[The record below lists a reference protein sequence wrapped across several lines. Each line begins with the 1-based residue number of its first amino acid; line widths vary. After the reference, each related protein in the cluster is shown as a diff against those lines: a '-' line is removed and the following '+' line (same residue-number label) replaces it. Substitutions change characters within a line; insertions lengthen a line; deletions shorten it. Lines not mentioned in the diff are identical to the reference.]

1 MPNKPYLE
9 IYDSSRG
16 GSNLKIYRQKDT
28 YPGPPCCFFLQKN
41 DRTLVYMD
49 YYSYLCTTKEKCPE
63 PEKYRQYF
71 IQGHR
76 ESTRNSGLPLCGY
89 GLFGDNPSGCTGGS
103 PLSLTRSESVPKGCK
118 GQPKN
123 ARHEETTILY
133 AAAFS
138 NNRP

>member
-1 MPNKPYLE
+1 MTHQKNLYLHPKRIYWNKYVKMPNKPYLE

-16 GSNLKIYRQKDT
+16 GPNLKIYRQKDT

-103 PLSLTRSESVPKGCK
+103 PLLLTR
-118 GQPKN
+118 N
-123 ARHEETTILY
+123 II
-133 AAAFS
+133 
-138 NNRP
+138 RPDRL